1 MLKALRRSSHRAK
14 LVRSLYA
21 ALNAQARQRTFFAD
35 FAVADSLDGRF
46 DLVALHAW
54 LVFERLRTAGLAD
67 VAHALSDAIFV
78 GFDEALRDLGAG
90 DMSMGRKIKQ
100 MGDAFNGRI
109 NAYGAAT
116 GEDELS
122 AAILRNVYRGEQ
134 VIELGRRRTREALAL
149 ARYAIAA
156 RRHLGECNVAD
167 GALNFGPLP
176 EQIR

>member
-1 MLKALRRSSHRAK
+1 MLKALRRTSHRAK

-21 ALNAQARQRTFFAD
+21 GLTSQARQRIFFAE

-46 DLVALHAW
+46 DMVALHAW
-54 LVFERLRTAGLAD
+54 LVFERLHAAGLAD

-109 NAYGAAT
+109 KAYGSAS
-116 GEDELS
+116 GEAELS
-122 AAILRNVYRGEQ
+122 AAILRNVYRGDQ
-134 VIELGRRRTREALAL
+134 TRTREALGL
-149 ARYAIAA
+149 ARYAIEA
-156 RRHLGECNVAD
+156 RRLAECNVAD
-167 GALNFGPLP
+167 GELNFGPLP
-176 EQIR
+176 EQIG

>member
-1 MLKALRRSSHRAK
+1 MLKALRRSSHRAR

-67 VAHALSDAIFV
+67 VAHALSDTIFV

-109 NAYGAAT
+109 NAYGSAT
-116 GEDELS
+116 GEGELS
-122 AAILRNVYRGEQ
+122 AAILRNVYRGDQ
-134 VIELGRRRTREALAL
+134 ARTREALAL
-149 ARYAIAA
+149 ARYALAA
-156 RRHLGECNVAD
+156 RRHLGMCDVAD

-176 EQIR
+176 EQIE

>member
-1 MLKALRRSSHRAK
+1 MLKALRRSSHRAR

-35 FAVADSLDGRF
+35 FGVADTLDGRF

-54 LVFERLRTAGLAD
+54 LVFERLRAAGLAD

-109 NAYGAAT
+109 NAYGSAQ
-116 GEDELS
+116 GEEELS
-122 AAILRNVYRGEQ
+122 AAILRNVYRGDQ
-134 VIELGRRRTREALAL
+134 SRAREALAL

-156 RRHLGECNVAD
+156 RLHLGASDVGD
-167 GALNFGPLP
+167 GALSFGPLP

>member
-1 MLKALRRSSHRAK
+1 MLKALRRSSHRAR

-134 VIELGRRRTREALAL
+134 TRTREALAL

-156 RRHLGECNVAD
+156 RHHLGACDVAD

>member
-134 VIELGRRRTREALAL
+134 TRTREALAL